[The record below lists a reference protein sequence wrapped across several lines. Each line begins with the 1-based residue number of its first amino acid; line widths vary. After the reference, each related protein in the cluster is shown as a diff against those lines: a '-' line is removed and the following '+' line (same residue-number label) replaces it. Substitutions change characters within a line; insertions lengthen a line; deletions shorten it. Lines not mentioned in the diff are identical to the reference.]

1 MTAAPGCFGSV
12 MYHDAGSRRCMVCPH
27 LDNCKLEVAE
37 NKQKLE
43 EWAESIKSSDRT
55 TAAKRKR
62 ACASLGKPTTTRV
75 RKAVAATTDDAASAS
90 TPKADLTHLP
100 VKVREFVQ
108 KWEAKGIDFKAYRNN
123 PGVNPF
129 ASSGNRFAVA
139 AMDLLLREG
148 SVTKSQMTD
157 HLIDHGGARG
167 PWGSGTACSHA
178 GIVLDAFEHLGIIT
192 LHEGKAH
199 LVR

>member
-12 MYHDAGSRRCMVCPH
+12 MYHDAESRRCTVCPH
-27 LDNCKLEVAE
+27 LDNCKSAVAE

-43 EWAESIKSSDRT
+43 EWAQSIRGSDRS

-62 ACASLGKPTTTRV
+62 ACSALGKPTATRV
-75 RKAVAATTDDAASAS
+75 RKVEVVTTDDASAPA
-90 TPKADLTHLP
+90 PKADLTHLP

-108 KWEAKGIDFKAYRNN
+108 KWEAKGIDFKAYRDN

-148 SVTKSQMTD
+148 SVTKLQMTEY
-157 HLIDHGGARG
+157 LMEHGGARG

-178 GIVLDAFEHLGIIT
+178 GIALDAFEHLGIIT
-192 LHEGKAH
+192 LHEGKAY